1 MVTGLTGDGLA
12 ALTFGL
18 FITTIFAY
26 TNTALFECLVFY
38 DYDSILSRIIVF
50 CGSFA
55 LGLAI
60 SITAAFV
67 CS

>member
-1 MVTGLTGDGLA
+1 MVTGLTGDGLG

-18 FITTIFAY
+18 FLTTIFAY
-26 TNTALFECLVFY
+26 INTVSFGSLVIY
-38 DYDSILSRIIVF
+38 DYDAELSRIIVF
-50 CGSFA
+50 CLSFA